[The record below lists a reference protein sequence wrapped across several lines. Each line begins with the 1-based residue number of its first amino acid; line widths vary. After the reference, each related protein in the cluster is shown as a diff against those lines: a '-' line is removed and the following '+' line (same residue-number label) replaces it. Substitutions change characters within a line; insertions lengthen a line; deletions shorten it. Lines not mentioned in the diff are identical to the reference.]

1 MESVYVPKT
10 PSRHRGNSS
19 LICKA
24 SPLRQEHRRD
34 QQLPLLGGCASCR
47 SPTLESRDRD
57 EPRFAAFL
65 VHIASKDCTP
75 LSEAVPGGYRQG
87 IHTCAPKGNLCGE
100 SCRGRLRCASTRK
113 AKMRQV
119 AFDRLIGVVPFTQ
132 PRKAERCADMWSS
145 TKLSDNKHRQGSQ
158 TDGRPLPWQRS

>member
-34 QQLPLLGGCASCR
+34 QQSYPCLAAVHRAGAPLWSLVTC
-47 SPTLESRDRD
+47 D

-87 IHTCAPKGNLCGE
+87 IHTCALKGNLVCE
-100 SCRGRLRCASTRK
+100 SCHGRLRCASTRK

-132 PRKAERCADMWSS
+132 PRKAERRADMWSS
-145 TKLSDNKHRQGSQ
+145 RKPATTNIVRAKS
-158 TDGRPLPWQRS
+158 RPTAWQRS